1 VKENSEQ
8 SSNTDLGQ
16 RLRELRKERHLSL
29 KELCAR
35 AQLSVAMLSHIER
48 NQTNPSLKM
57 LEKIC
62 TGLGVEMA
70 NLFPTQATDA
80 TGEDAFVIRAGARP
94 SLALPHG
101 VTKQLLSPSHK
112 KTLELFILKV
122 APNGSSGSEPLIRAG
137 EKAGMLLQ
145 GQVRLTLGARSFDI
159 EEGDSFLFD
168 SGLPHRFFNPGSVE
182 AHILW
187 IIRPNPVANEL

>member
-1 VKENSEQ
+1 MNEESEQ
-8 SSNTDLGQ
+8 STVTDLG
-16 RLRELRKERHLSL
+16 RRIRELRKERHLSM

-48 NQTNPSLKM
+48 NETNPSLKM

-62 TGLGVEMA
+62 GGLGVEMA
-70 NLFPTQATDA
+70 NLFPTQAADA
-80 TGEDAFVIRAGARP
+80 SGEEAFVVRANARA
-94 SLALPHG
+94 SLSLPHG

-122 APNGSSGSEPLIRAG
+122 APQGSSGQEPLVRSG
-137 EKAGMLLQ
+137 EKAGLLMQ
-145 GQVRLTLGARSFDI
+145 GDVRLTVGTLSFDI
-159 EEGDSFLFD
+159 QEGDSFLFD
-168 SGLPHRFFNPGSVE
+168 SGLPHRFSNRGSAE

>member
-1 VKENSEQ
+1 MAADSEQ
-8 SSNTDLGQ
+8 STNTDLGR

-29 KELCAR
+29 NELCTR

-62 TGLGVEMA
+62 AGLGVEMA
-70 NLFPTQATDA
+70 NLFPTQTADA
-80 TGEDAFVIRAGARP
+80 TGEDAFVIRANVRA
-94 SLALPHG
+94 SLALPQG

-122 APNGSSGSEPLIRAG
+122 APNGSSGAEPLIRAG
-137 EKAGMLLQ
+137 EKGGMLLK
-145 GQVRLTLGARSFDI
+145 GQIRLTVGTRSFDI

-168 SGLPHRFFNPGSVE
+168 SALPHRFFNPGSVE

>member
-1 VKENSEQ
+1 MDADSEQ
-8 SSNTDLGQ
+8 TSNTDLGK

-62 TGLGVEMA
+62 VGLGVEMA
-70 NLFPTQATDA
+70 NLFPTQTADP
-80 TGEDAFVIRAGARP
+80 TGEDAFVVRADARA

-101 VTKQLLSPSHK
+101 VTKQLLSPAHK
-112 KTLELFILKV
+112 KTLELFVLKV
-122 APNGSSGSEPLIRAG
+122 APKGSSGAEPLTRTG
-137 EKAGMLLQ
+137 EKAGLLLQ
-145 GQVRLTLGARSFDI
+145 GQIRLTVGARSFDI
-159 EEGDSFLFD
+159 EAGDSFLFD
-168 SGLPHRFFNPGSVE
+168 SGLPHRFFNPGNVE

-187 IIRPNPVANEL
+187 IIRPNPTANEL

>member
-1 VKENSEQ
+1 MDANSEQ
-8 SSNTDLGQ
+8 STNNDLGQ

-62 TGLGVEMA
+62 AGLGVEMA
-70 NLFPTQATDA
+70 NLFPTQAADA
-80 TGEDAFVIRAGARP
+80 TGEDAFVVRADSRA
-94 SLALPHG
+94 SLSLPHG

-122 APNGSSGSEPLIRAG
+122 APNGSSGKEPLVRTG

-145 GQVRLTLGARSFDI
+145 GQVRLTLGSRSFDI

-168 SGLPHRFFNPGSVE
+168 SGLPHRFFNPGTVE
-182 AHILW
+182 AQILW
-187 IIRPNPVANEL
+187 IIRPNLVASEL

>member
-1 VKENSEQ
+1 MAADSEQ
-8 SSNTDLGQ
+8 STNTDLGR

-48 NQTNPSLKM
+48 NETNPSLKM

-62 TGLGVEMA
+62 AGLGVEMA
-70 NLFPTQATDA
+70 ESLPDPGRGRNRRGSLCDSFQRSSLA
-80 TGEDAFVIRAGARP
+80 E
-94 SLALPHG
+94 LALPHG

-112 KTLELFILKV
+112 RTLELFILKV
-122 APNGSSGSEPLIRAG
+122 APNGSSGAEPLIRTG
-137 EKAGMLLQ
+137 EKGGMLLK
-145 GQVRLTLGARSFDI
+145 GRIRLAVGSRSI

-168 SGLPHRFFNPGSVE
+168 SALPHRFFNPGSVE

-187 IIRPNPVANEL
+187 IIRPNPVSNEL